1 MDLVAVRLRL
11 SKFFRFQANAND
23 AYVEA
28 AKEEADPAAQTHL
41 RHPAH
46 IHHRKVH
53 STQYNTESVTMPRK
67 KPYPN
72 PKFKDSTLPTTVRT
86 LMTKAEE
93 IAKTDDF
100 RLLPEALDFKEQM
113 RTNDAA
119 VKAAKKALQNA
130 YLTQNERRRLEGDL
144 MHAEQEASRCR
155 QECNEN
161 FKHEGF
167 LRTC

>member
-1 MDLVAVRLRL
+1 
-11 SKFFRFQANAND
+11 
-23 AYVEA
+23 
-28 AKEEADPAAQTHL
+28 
-41 RHPAH
+41 
-46 IHHRKVH
+46 
-53 STQYNTESVTMPRK
+53 MPRK

-93 IAKTDDF
+93 IAITDDF

-155 QECNEN
+155 HECNEW
-161 FKHEGF
+161 KLQTWRIPTHLLESDGWILHESC
-167 LRTC
+167 R